1 MGPIAFLKGILVTN
15 GAEILMFFRGVL
27 RREYLPLVLVVF
39 PSIPTVTPS
48 KFVLTF
54 GAKKWVSSP
63 RRSGPMM
70 DEMLLVLTLL
80 MRESTQWSPVYP
92 WLGIP
97 LTSGLRGREIKN
109 SLISIQNS
117 WEIVSQKVGVKSIV
131 SKDKRSHQP
140 K

>member
-1 MGPIAFLKGILVTN
+1 
-15 GAEILMFFRGVL
+15 
-27 RREYLPLVLVVF
+27 
-39 PSIPTVTPS
+39 
-48 KFVLTF
+48 
-54 GAKKWVSSP
+54 
-63 RRSGPMM
+63 MM
-70 DEMLLVLTLL
+70 DEMLLALTLL